1 MSIKNILITK
11 CMRSKCLALKKE
23 IQTKCIQQRNYDPCH
38 WEKAKDLTLQNI
50 SKTTLIIWKVH
61 EKV

>member
-11 CMRSKCLALKKE
+11 YMKSNCLALKKE
-23 IQTKCIQQRNYDPCH
+23 IQTKYIQQRNYDPCH
-38 WEKAKDLTLQNI
+38 WGKAKYLTLQNI